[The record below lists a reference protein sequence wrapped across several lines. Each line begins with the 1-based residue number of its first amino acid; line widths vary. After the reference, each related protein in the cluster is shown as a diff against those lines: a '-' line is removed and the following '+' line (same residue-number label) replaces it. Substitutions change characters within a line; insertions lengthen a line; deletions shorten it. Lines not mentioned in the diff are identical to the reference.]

1 MLNLKSVLTVLG
13 ILAFAVPVACSSQ
26 VPIMPKATTQVLDK
40 QIELTSATPETIN
53 LAYISKN
60 SKVGNSP
67 TAKYIG
73 LLDTVTNKFQGYNA
87 DQKPTSLA
95 STAKV
100 IVALVVLE
108 DLELG
113 KYKLT
118 SSVTIPDWA
127 KAFNGYSGSNV
138 KENLE
143 SMLRDSDNM
152 ATNALIVKIGGFET
166 LNSKLKK
173 YGLED
178 SKINCVLSPK
188 VVSAK
193 SCIGTNQSTMR
204 DLVYGLN
211 SIRTKN
217 TPNSRLMLLALKK
230 ATNTF
235 NHTNRVFNKYGINSN
250 TLADVGV
257 IEVNNKE
264 FVYAINVDFKGTK
277 DKGGNYKTTGPKSP
291 TTSLK
296 DKKDPVSKTIQ
307 WIVNDLEKGFV
318 VKEGI
323 D

>member
-1 MLNLKSVLTVLG
+1 MLNLRSALSVFAT
-13 ILAFAVPVACSSQ
+13 LAFITPAACTLQLPVSGN
-26 VPIMPKATTQVLDK
+26 TTQVLDK
-40 QIELTSATPETIN
+40 EFELIAAKPDTIN
-53 LAYISKN
+53 LEYISKN
-60 SKVGNSP
+60 SKVFNSP

-73 LLDTVTNKFQGYNA
+73 LLDTVSNKFQGYNA

-95 STAKV
+95 STAKI

-118 SSVTIPDWA
+118 TSITIPDWA
-127 KAFNGYSGSNV
+127 RAFNGNVGSNV
-138 KENLE
+138 KKNLQR
-143 SMLRDSDNM
+143 MLRDSDNM

-178 SKINCVLSPK
+178 SKINCLLSPK
-188 VVSAK
+188 VVSNK

-204 DLVYGLN
+204 DMVYALN
-211 SIRTKN
+211 TIRIKN
-217 TPNSRLMLLALKK
+217 TSNSRLMLSALKK
-230 ATNTF
+230 ASNTF

-250 TLADVGV
+250 TLTDVGV
-257 IEVNNKE
+257 VEVKDKE
-264 FVYAINVDFKGTK
+264 YVYAVNVDFKGSK
-277 DKGGNYKTTGPKSP
+277 DSGSNYPTAIAKSP